1 MNNENAE
8 KVCPLRLNDRDYT
21 ARLKCIG
28 EGCSWW
34 CNFADSCSIP
44 LLAGMFADSSIC
56 RSVFDSCDDF
66 SCDDL
71 TGVF

>member
-1 MNNENAE
+1 MNNGNAE
-8 KVCPLRLNDRDYT
+8 KVCPLRFNDTLVSRP
-21 ARLKCIG
+21 KCIG
-28 EGCSWW
+28 EECSWW

-56 RSVFDSCDDF
+56 RNVFN

-71 TGVF
+71 TSVF